1 MEDRKK
7 RAIERLKANG
17 RYDEFRKAIKAAG
30 KDPWVL
36 FHEDGRVLVMGDEG
50 GRFTKN
56 GRTFFDSEN
65 EKQEPRA
72 FTPNTKRMVNSVV
85 EFLQRQGVKLKD
97 DFTGLPFSGKK
108 LRELNQFDKDSKLD
122 LAIRYLEAAD
132 IALNER
138 EPIEARL
145 TGAYALGDIWR
156 CMVVNNFYG
165 QTQKKIAKQERKKG
179 LSAIFEKLRAMKT
192 TGAKPKELW
201 PEFISML
208 QEENQTFD
216 QVVESC
222 PNTANCKT
230 WAVQF
235 LIIPDKDNEKEKE
248 ETMTYNRFVRR
259 LSEK

>member
-17 RYDEFRKAIKAAG
+17 RYDEFKKALKAGG
-30 KDPWVL
+30 KDAWVL
-36 FHEDGRVLVMGDEG
+36 FHESGQVVILGDEG
-50 GRFTKN
+50 RRFTKTA
-56 GRTFFDSEN
+56 RTLFDSDNQKVEV
-65 EKQEPRA
+65 RA
-72 FTPNTKRMVNSVV
+72 FTPNTERMVGAVV
-85 EFLQRQGVKLKD
+85 EFLRKEGVKLKD
-97 DFTGLPFSGKK
+97 DLTDMPLSGKK
-108 LRELNQFDKDSKLD
+108 LRQSNQFDRDSKLD
-122 LAIRYLEAAD
+122 LAVRYLEAAD
-132 IALNER
+132 IALDEKCTM
-138 EPIEARL
+138 ETRL
-145 TGAYALGDIWR
+145 AAAYALGDIWR

-216 QVVESC
+216 QVVESS
-222 PNTANCKT
+222 PNPANCNT
-230 WAVQF
+230 WSVQF
-235 LIIPDKDNEKEKE
+235 LIIPDKDSEKEKE
-248 ETMTYNRFVRR
+248 ETMKYNRFVRR